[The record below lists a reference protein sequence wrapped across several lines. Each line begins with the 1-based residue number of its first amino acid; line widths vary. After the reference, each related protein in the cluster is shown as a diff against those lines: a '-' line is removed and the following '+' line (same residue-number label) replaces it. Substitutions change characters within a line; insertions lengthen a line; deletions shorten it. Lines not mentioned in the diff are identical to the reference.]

1 MGFFESIG
9 NLQQSL
15 QQKLAYGTV
24 GETQRQVRE
33 RKEAFGV
40 ECFDLLRAT
49 SQKSR
54 MKMFLHQIDVSGAE
68 AYVECERSIGAM
80 ERERASKDDK
90 LAELILIVDGATS
103 KGGKEAGQGLM
114 EKLENELA
122 AMDDRIQARKEQ
134 FGIDFFDAIVFPNG
148 KDSRRMVVNKAKG
161 RALQECI
168 EDAKH
173 DVWVLENTRQLQAEG
188 RLAEC

>member
-68 AYVECERSIGAM
+68 AYMECAQSIGAM
-80 ERERASKDDK
+80 ERERARKDDK

-122 AMDDRIQARKEQ
+122 AMDDRIRARKEQ
-134 FGIDFFDAIVFPNG
+134 FGIEFFDAIVFPNG